1 MKIKI
6 KSDCAGVP
14 KFNSHSGFSRD
25 QWNNLNSGKS
35 VTVDS
40 IPEVAKQYF
49 EEVKSK
55 DK

>member
-1 MKIKI
+1 MNIKI
-6 KSDCAGVP
+6 KSDCTGVP

-25 QWNNLNSGKS
+25 QWNDLNSGKS
-35 VTVDS
+35 VKVDS
-40 IPEVAKQYF
+40 IPEVAQQYV